1 MKTSTLKFPEQIE
14 IVKHAVHSSHCF
26 ERKLPMASKLIVLS
40 ITATLLFGAGC
51 SKNRGWLSRNDYSEM
66 QDPFMEPDSAVA
78 KSSGKTSADSGRAAL
93 DDSEPAMAEGRAR
106 ISGPKPIRQ
115 TAATNSTT
123 ENGRPVSPASYPDEI
138 ANDAMAATGAGT
150 AKANGV
156 KSYTGPALSDFLQK
170 KKAAARDAATSV
182 EELPAR
188 TVSSAKA
195 AARETMNPAA
205 TKAALPTMNPEAE
218 SFHNFLSDTK
228 ADVANTSR
236 KVKQQGTD
244 TQNEAQDFLST
255 AEQMKNEWSTSANSA
270 RASISAAPTAARE
283 KAETVFDQARQ
294 ATREMADSM
303 LTPEFD
309 DAGSDVAE
317 PLISRPKT
325 AAGGSTLSRAK
336 APAQNNFSADE
347 NPFADSFEE
356 FHSSGSGV
364 TSASTSQKPTTKPGA
379 KFKSSKS
386 SIDND
391 FQMDTGWKPANMTR
405 P

>member
-1 MKTSTLKFPEQIE
+1 
-14 IVKHAVHSSHCF
+14 
-26 ERKLPMASKLIVLS
+26 MASRLIVLS
-40 ITATLLFGAGC
+40 VTATLLFGAGC

-66 QDPFMEPDSAVA
+66 QDPFMGPDSAVA
-78 KSSGKTSADSGRAAL
+78 KSSGKTSTDSGRAAL
-93 DDSEPAMAEGRAR
+93 DDSEPAMVEGRAR
-106 ISGPKPIRQ
+106 VSGPKPIRQ
-115 TAATNSTT
+115 TAAASSMNES
-123 ENGRPVSPASYPDEI
+123 GRKVSNASYPDE
-138 ANDAMAATGAGT
+138 AASDAMAATGGGD
-150 AKANGV
+150 AKANGI

-170 KKAAARDAATSV
+170 KKAAAREAATSV

-228 ADVANTSR
+228 ADVANTAQ

-244 TQNEAQDFLST
+244 TKNEAQDFLSA

-270 RASISAAPTAARE
+270 RASISEAPNAATGQ
-283 KAETVFDQARQ
+283 AETVFEQARQ

-309 DAGSDVAE
+309 DRGSEVAE
-317 PLISRPKT
+317 PLIQGPKS
-325 AAGGSTLSRAK
+325 AKSGSTLSRAK
-336 APAQNNFSADE
+336 APAENNFSADE
-347 NPFADSFEE
+347 NPFADSFQE
-356 FHSSGSGV
+356 FHTSGAEISR
-364 TSASTSQKPTTKPGA
+364 ASTLQKPTTTPATKS
-379 KFKSSKS
+379 KSSKS
-386 SIDND
+386 SIDDD